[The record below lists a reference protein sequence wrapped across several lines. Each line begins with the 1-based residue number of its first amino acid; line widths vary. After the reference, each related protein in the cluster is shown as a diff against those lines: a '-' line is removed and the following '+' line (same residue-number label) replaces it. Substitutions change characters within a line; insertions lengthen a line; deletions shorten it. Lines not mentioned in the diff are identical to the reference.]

1 MAAAE
6 EATEHAWRDPERVRS
21 FFELRE
27 QRREVSADYVQ
38 SGAFELTTRDDND
51 HTFHGIV
58 FNVELTGSVP
68 VEWLDVCGVSV
79 RGALGEVKVLSA
91 AGGFEPNLT
100 LDDRPEMRR
109 YFSPLKPPNEWKLRF
124 AGDVPAAP
132 RGPRELPFAQPARLA
147 PRDAGD
153 ADGAARHRLGVYVHA
168 ESSDG
173 VVYNNQRHRGVT
185 LEDAH
190 VRILSGVAHTG
201 GAPFARV
208 GYWGDVA
215 WRPRREFVG
224 AVKYEVRLLL
234 WTPDAHGR
242 FGAGFRRLV
251 KTFLLCR
258 ASHVL
263 RDAGACGLGHLP
275 LEALYYCLAFARHDW
290 APDDDAPAADDA
302 ASDGDEAW
310 EVRRDAYGSRV
321 LVPRSQCTNDDTDDD
336 DDDDMDDDMDDDD
349 DDDDYYDDD
358 DQDFVDDDDDDDD
371 DDELPAPPEEDHV
384 AEHAWAET
392 VAAALEDLDEPDDGS
407 EEEAAAAVPPPPPD
421 A

>member
-1 MAAAE
+1 
-6 EATEHAWRDPERVRS
+6 
-21 FFELRE
+21 
-27 QRREVSADYVQ
+27 
-38 SGAFELTTRDDND
+38 
-51 HTFHGIV
+51 
-58 FNVELTGSVP
+58 
-68 VEWLDVCGVSV
+68 
-79 RGALGEVKVLSA
+79 
-91 AGGFEPNLT
+91 
-100 LDDRPEMRR
+100 
-109 YFSPLKPPNEWKLRF
+109 
-124 AGDVPAAP
+124 
-132 RGPRELPFAQPARLA
+132 
-147 PRDAGD
+147 
-153 ADGAARHRLGVYVHA
+153 LGVYVHA

-263 RDAGACGLGHLP
+263 RDSGACGLGHLP

-392 VAAALEDLDEPDDGS
+392 VAAALEDLDEPNDGP
-407 EEEAAAAVPPPPPD
+407 EEEAAAVPPPPPPD

>member
-1 MAAAE
+1 MRRFSASGGRAATARNPQPSFASMAAAE

-132 RGPRELPFAQPARLA
+132 REPRELPFAQPARLA

-224 AVKYEVRLLL
+224 AVKYEAVSY
-234 WTPDAHGR
+234 T
-242 FGAGFRRLV
+242 
-251 KTFLLCR
+251 
-258 ASHVL
+258 
-263 RDAGACGLGHLP
+263 HL
-275 LEALYYCLAFARHDW
+275 
-290 APDDDAPAADDA
+290 
-302 ASDGDEAW
+302 
-310 EVRRDAYGSRV
+310 
-321 LVPRSQCTNDDTDDD
+321 T
-336 DDDDMDDDMDDDD
+336 
-349 DDDDYYDDD
+349 
-358 DQDFVDDDDDDDD
+358 
-371 DDELPAPPEEDHV
+371 LPTKRIV
-384 AEHAWAET
+384 
-392 VAAALEDLDEPDDGS
+392 
-407 EEEAAAAVPPPPPD
+407 
-421 A
+421 